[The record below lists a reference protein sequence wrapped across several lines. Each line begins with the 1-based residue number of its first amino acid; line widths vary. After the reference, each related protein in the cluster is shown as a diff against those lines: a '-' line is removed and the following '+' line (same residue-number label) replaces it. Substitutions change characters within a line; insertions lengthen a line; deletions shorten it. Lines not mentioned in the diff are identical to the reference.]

1 MSLNHGAIWWS
12 ELMTRD
18 LPGSVKY
25 YEDVC
30 GWSFEDLPAGEE
42 DYRVAVAHGRP
53 VAGIRDVTGLEE
65 FEGDDPHW
73 FTYIAVDDIDAALER
88 TRFAGGRVMQAPMD
102 VAGVGRIALVSDAGG
117 APVGLLTPVF
127 PTDDLVAEDLRHVTE
142 AELDEDNFPV

>member
-25 YEDVC
+25 YSDVC
-30 GWSFEDLPAGEE
+30 GWTFDEVPSGES
-42 DYRVAVAHGRP
+42 DYQVAIAHGRP

-65 FEGDDPHW
+65 FEGSEPHW
-73 FTYIAVDDIDAALER
+73 FTYIAVDDVDAALER
-88 TRFAGGRVMQAPMD
+88 TRFAGGSVVQPPMD

-127 PTDDLVAEDLRHVTE
+127 PTDELVAADEQEAAD